1 MPELPDFDELARAAA
16 QAGIPNSPSELHGV
30 VCGLLATGHGHE
42 DSALLGTLAAH
53 AEQPEGLPPE
63 LSRAL
68 IDWRDQTMEGFS
80 GTGLELPLLLPA
92 DEDDLDLRV
101 AALGQWSEGFLVGFG
116 TGSANTHDKDLSP
129 GVQEAL
135 SDLAAI
141 SQVATPDD
149 DGDAEEDMFE
159 QVAEHCRMSALM
171 IYTEL
176 VMRHQGK
183 PESAPADKTPPTR
196 H

>member
-1 MPELPDFDELARAAA
+1 MNGALLTVRD
-16 QAGIPNSPSELHGV
+16 QLHG
-30 VCGLLATGHGHE
+30 GY
-42 DSALLGTLAAH
+42 
-53 AEQPEGLPPE
+53 Q
-63 LSRAL
+63 
-68 IDWRDQTMEGFS
+68 
-80 GTGLELPLLLPA
+80 GTGLELNLLLPA
-92 DEDDLDLRV
+92 DEDDLGLRV
-101 AALGQWSEGFLVGFG
+101 AALAQWSEGFLVGFG

-183 PESAPADKTPPTR
+183 PEPAPADKTPPTR